1 MPEQLAN
8 QQAALARIESFLA
21 DSSERVLIGII
32 GKPGAGKSTLSK
44 FLMSKLPNNLSQWF
58 RWMAIT

>member
-8 QQAALARIESFLA
+8 QQAALARIESFL
-21 DSSERVLIGII
+21 SGSNERVLIGII

-44 FLMSKLPNNLSQWF
+44 F
-58 RWMAIT
+58 